1 MTNVLNNHLNE
12 IQNYR
17 SIAETYIRHFMQL
30 HMHVY
35 NHDFDVCCFSL
46 KEQVSEV
53 LEKWIK
59 QDLDSENYGEESV
72 FNSTITNEW
81 GQEIARRIRR
91 QSEGED
97 RKPDHKPEA
106 FTGDSNVIEAQVNA
120 NVGKEK
126 KIPRVLQIHK
136 DMGQDQ

>member
-1 MTNVLNNHLNE
+1 
-12 IQNYR
+12 
-17 SIAETYIRHFMQL
+17 MQL
-30 HMHVY
+30 HIHVY

-97 RKPDHKPEA
+97 RKPDHKPET